1 MCKCFQMYIN
11 YCFKYPPSAP
21 NFAMISSWVT
31 SICTHGKFKRKTL
44 AQRLTI
50 DMIQIEH
57 SLHNAWSE
65 PIKFLHHT
73 FVPLFAILE
82 RYLAASLSN
91 SCANVTAIC
100 VNCNSH
106 WSTPGHGS
114 RISVNKM
121 ASQPMPGPELEI
133 YFCVNLVMKDYKEY
147 NNKGYD
153 NICLLPWDVSRLS
166 WCMVLQLWCVYHN
179 HLDSHTLAAPCSESS
194 LDSTTVCSSF
204 ASFPV
209 IFVSW

>member
-1 MCKCFQMYIN
+1 MTHKINFKENWTHLSIAKICIAKTHQSINQDNLCTPCGKKNYTENFLMCKCFQMYIN

-57 SLHNAWSE
+57 SLHDAWSE

-91 SCANVTAIC
+91 SCANLTAIC

-114 RISVNKM
+114 RISLNKN
-121 ASQPMPGPELEI
+121 G
-133 YFCVNLVMKDYKEY
+133 
-147 NNKGYD
+147 
-153 NICLLPWDVSRLS
+153 
-166 WCMVLQLWCVYHN
+166 
-179 HLDSHTLAAPCSESS
+179 
-194 LDSTTVCSSF
+194 
-204 ASFPV
+204 
-209 IFVSW
+209 